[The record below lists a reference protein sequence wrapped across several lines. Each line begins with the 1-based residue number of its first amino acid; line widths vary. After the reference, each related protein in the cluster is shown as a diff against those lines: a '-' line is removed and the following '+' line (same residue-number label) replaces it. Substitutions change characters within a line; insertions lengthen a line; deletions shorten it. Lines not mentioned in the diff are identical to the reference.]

1 MCGWLRE
8 YEQLTNGRGRRFLRR
23 ESPFRQKPA
32 PRERSRPTSCVLRPS
47 PFGDRTRISE
57 RKQYDEGLANP
68 FAVERAAV
76 GGEEMRVRDR
86 NRLWDSTGHR

>member
-1 MCGWLRE
+1 M
-8 YEQLTNGRGRRFLRR
+8 
-23 ESPFRQKPA
+23 
-32 PRERSRPTSCVLRPS
+32 LRPS

-76 GGEEMRVRDR
+76 GEEMRVRDR
-86 NRLWDSTGHR
+86 DRLWDSTVHYW